1 MANTLFGMMNSS
13 TTGLMTSQAA
23 INITGNNISNINTV
37 GYTRQ
42 RVAVGNSNPLYF
54 RGTGYLGTGVQVKD
68 IQRIRDQYLDVQ
80 IRNETSTLKEFEAKN
95 EIMDEIQAIFNEP
108 SETGLNAIMTNMWNS
123 WEELSKNADNSTMQT
138 LVKENSQVVADQ
150 LNHFM
155 TQLDKT
161 ISDIEARQ
169 EIQTNVAADL
179 IQQLN
184 DTNKLL
190 EAAYKNDPTKSPNEL
205 LDQRDLLAK
214 QLSEYLPVE
223 VTYNSNHTVSIS
235 TTIQTG
241 DVDVLSLDQQ
251 GIKDVVPELKTG
263 VLKGYED
270 SKGDVE
276 KYQHQLDEYTKTLA
290 TSINEIQVKN
300 GGEPIFV
307 YDDTNAAGSIQLNP
321 DLENI
326 IAGTSGS
333 GDGSVA
339 LEILKLR
346 DEKITIDGTE
356 TKFDQYYKN
365 LIGDVGVKAQ
375 HAESMVKGQETLLG
389 YLEDKYESTSGVS
402 LDEETINLIQFQKA
416 YDANAKVI
424 STITDMLDTIINGLG
439 V

>member
-13 TTGLMTSQAA
+13 STGLMTSQAA
-23 INITGNNISNINTV
+23 INITANNISNINTV

-42 RVAVGNSNPLYF
+42 RVVVGNSNPLHF
-54 RGTGYLGTGVQVKD
+54 KGTGYLGTGVQVKD

-80 IRNETSTLKEFEAKN
+80 IRNETSTLQEFEAKK

-108 SETGLNAIMTNMWNS
+108 SKTGLNAIMTNMWNS

-150 LNHFM
+150 LNHFI
-155 TQLDKT
+155 TQFNKT

-169 EIQTNVAADL
+169 DIQTNVAADL

-190 EAAYKNDPTKSPNEL
+190 EAAYKNDPTKTPNQL

-235 TTIQTG
+235 TTIQAG

-251 GIKDVVPELKTG
+251 GIKDIVPELKTG
-263 VLKGYED
+263 VLKGYEA

-290 TSINEIQVKN
+290 TSMNEIQVKN

-307 YDDTNAAGSIQLNP
+307 YDVDNAAGSIQLNP
-321 DLENI
+321 DLKNI
-326 IAGTSGS
+326 ITGTSGS

-346 DEKITIDGTE
+346 DEKIMIDGTE

-365 LIGDVGVKAQ
+365 LIGDIGVKAQ

-424 STITDMLDTIINGLG
+424 STITDMLDTIINRLG